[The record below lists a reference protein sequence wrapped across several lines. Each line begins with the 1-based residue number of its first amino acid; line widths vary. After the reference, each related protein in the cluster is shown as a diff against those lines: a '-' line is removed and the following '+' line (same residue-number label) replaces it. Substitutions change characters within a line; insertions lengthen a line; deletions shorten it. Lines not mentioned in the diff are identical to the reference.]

1 MHDELVDAKDL
12 LSPYK
17 LFHIFIHF
25 FGALG
30 QTRTGTPKMGKDFKS
45 FVSTDFTTR
54 ACVDFI
60 EFLVPFINIRNWEL
74 SQRQVYGQVYFIYN
88 QIV

>member
-1 MHDELVDAKDL
+1 
-12 LSPYK
+12 
-17 LFHIFIHF
+17 
-25 FGALG
+25 
-30 QTRTGTPKMGKDFKS
+30 MGKDFKS

-54 ACVDFI
+54 ASVDFI
-60 EFLVPFINIRNWEL
+60 GLLVDLINIRNQEL